1 MALINCPECGHQVS
15 EQAPTCPSCGH
26 PILQPSSNVNV
37 NFNDISKPIKTF
49 LGGAA
54 YIYCLIIGTIFSLG
68 SLMYITMLPSLGIFQ
83 LLIGIGLISL
93 GIYLKN
99 KLNQN

>member
-1 MALINCPECGHQVS
+1 M
-15 EQAPTCPSCGH
+15 
-26 PILQPSSNVNV
+26 NVNL
-37 NFNDISKPIKTF
+37 NDFSKPIKTF

-54 YIYCLIIGTIFSLG
+54 YIYCLIIGTIMCLG
-68 SLMYITMLPSLGIFQ
+68 SFMVISMLPSVGFFQ
-83 LLIGIGLISL
+83 LLIGIGLICL

>member
-1 MALINCPECGHQVS
+1 M
-15 EQAPTCPSCGH
+15 
-26 PILQPSSNVNV
+26 NVNL
-37 NFNDISKPIKTF
+37 NDFSKPIKTF

-54 YIYCLIIGTIFSLG
+54 YIYCLIIGTIICLG
-68 SLMYITMLPSLGIFQ
+68 SFMFISVLPSVGFIYF
-83 LLIGIGLISL
+83 LIGVALICL